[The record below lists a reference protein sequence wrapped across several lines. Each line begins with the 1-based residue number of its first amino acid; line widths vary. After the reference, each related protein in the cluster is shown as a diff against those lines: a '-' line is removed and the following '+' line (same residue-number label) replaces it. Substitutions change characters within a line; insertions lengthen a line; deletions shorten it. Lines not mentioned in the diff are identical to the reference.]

1 MEAEISANRQFSKKT
16 PPKRS
21 LQKSFLNI
29 QELPRNMKCSAT
41 KPNVG
46 GDPCPVRTGRENRG
60 EYLPSNTFFQNGIRR

>member
-21 LQKSFLNI
+21 LQKSFFNI

-60 EYLPSNTFFQNGIRR
+60 EY